1 MGRARREGHWWYY
14 LDDGLYGSYSGQ
26 MYDHANYPV
35 EALAARGKS
44 HLSVLAGPTCDS
56 IDVIRENVQLPLLD
70 MGDIIVGRTMGA
82 YTAATA
88 SDFNFFPRA
97 TLLAIDQ
104 GRVNPERP

>member
-1 MGRARREGHWWYY
+1 M
-14 LDDGLYGSYSGQ
+14 
-26 MYDHANYPV
+26 
-35 EALAARGKS
+35 
-44 HLSVLAGPTCDS
+44 
-56 IDVIRENVQLPLLD
+56 IRENVQLPLLD
-70 MGDIIVGRTMGA
+70 MGDIIVGRSMGA

>member
-1 MGRARREGHWWYY
+1 
-14 LDDGLYGSYSGQ
+14 
-26 MYDHANYPV
+26 
-35 EALAARGKS
+35 
-44 HLSVLAGPTCDS
+44 
-56 IDVIRENVQLPLLD
+56 
-70 MGDIIVGRTMGA
+70 MGA